1 MNPMV
6 VLDVVRFELRRSL
19 TPGRTRNLVCVG
31 GFSRRVDDCASNHD
45 PGQST

>member
-19 TPGRTRNLVCVG
+19 TPGRTAIWFVLVV
-31 GFSRRVDDCASNHD
+31 FPVALMTVLRITTPVNRR
-45 PGQST
+45 